1 MNRIEQS
8 AQWQAAQR
16 FTQQKKWES
25 ATDAYRALLA
35 QHPGFAPA
43 WLELSSALEHLG
55 RYQQSRDCVLQ
66 AARAG
71 GPMVSAMLGLA
82 IVRRLRRFDEGA
94 RMAAYVEATSL
105 HTRLPPDKL
114 VDLVVFFTSAGAYEP
129 ALAWVDRALQQS
141 PNNADA
147 HNMRGLLKMFAG
159 DKKESAASFRRALAI
174 RPGFVTV
181 YSTLSRV
188 VTADADTNFVAPLRA
203 LLASGLPA
211 RDEVHVAYALH
222 NQLHDLGEYDDA
234 WAALTRSFA
243 AKRRVQPYDR
253 ARAVA
258 LFDAQRRAYA
268 DGVRLDRGVPAG
280 DLTPIFIVGMHRSGT
295 TLLER
300 ILSGNPLVADAGETY
315 TFTSQLRLV
324 TDHFCDGVAD
334 ATLVERSQS
343 TAPAEVGRLFLDAIR
358 WRARGLPFITEK
370 LNPNFILLGQI
381 AEAMPAARLLHMRR
395 DPVDTCFSNLRT
407 LFTIEAAYS
416 YDLVEMADYYNDYV
430 QLMKFWH
437 EVAPGR
443 VLDVVYEDLVE
454 NSDVGTARVAAYC
467 GFDYDT
473 RMLDVDRSGGMVAT
487 ASFGHVRQGI
497 LRNRGG
503 AWRPYERHV
512 QPLLDRLAAHG
523 LI

>member
-1 MNRIEQS
+1 MNGIEQT

-25 ATDAYRALLA
+25 AANAYRALLA
-35 QHPGFAPA
+35 EHPGFVPA
-43 WLELSSALEHLG
+43 WLELSSALEHLD

-71 GPMVSAMLGLA
+71 GPMVPPMLGLA
-82 IVRRLRRFDEGA
+82 IARRLRRFDEGA

-105 HTRLPPDKL
+105 HTRLPADKL
-114 VDLVVFFTSAGAYEP
+114 VDLVTFFTSAGAYES
-129 ALAWVDRALQQS
+129 ALDWVDRALQAM

-159 DKKESAASFRRALAI
+159 DRQESAASFRRALAI
-174 RPGFVTV
+174 RPTFVTV

-188 VTADADTNFVAPLRA
+188 VTADADSNFVAPLRA
-203 LLASGLPA
+203 LLARGLPA
-211 RDEVHVAYALH
+211 RDEVHIAYALH
-222 NQLHDLGEYDDA
+222 NQLHDLGDYDEA
-234 WAALTRSFA
+234 WVALTRSFA
-243 AKRRVQPYDR
+243 AKRKVQPYDR
-253 ARAVA
+253 ERTRAV
-258 LFDAQRRAYA
+258 FEAQRRAYA
-268 DGVRLDRGVPAG
+268 GGVPTGRGEAAG
-280 DLTPIFIVGMHRSGT
+280 DLTPIFILGMHRSGT

-300 ILSGNPLVADAGETY
+300 ILSGNPQVADAGETY

-324 TDHFCDGVAD
+324 ADHFCEGVAD
-334 ATLVERSQS
+334 PLLIERSRS
-343 TAPAEVGRLFLDAIR
+343 AEPAEVGRLFLDAIR
-358 WRARGLPFITEK
+358 WRARGLPFVTEK

-381 AEAMPAARLLHMRR
+381 AESLPSARLLHMRR
-395 DPVDTCFSNLRT
+395 DPADTCFSNLRT

-416 YDLVEMADYYNDYV
+416 YDLIEMADYYNDYA
-430 QLMKFWH
+430 QLMRFWH
-437 EVAPGR
+437 ETAPGR

-454 NSDVGTARVAAYC
+454 DPTAGAAQVAAHC

-503 AWRPYERHV
+503 AWRPYERHL
-512 QPLLDRLAAHG
+512 QPMLDRLAFHG